1 MFKLKDK
8 KKKGREEMK
17 RKSLRSG
24 MEESVSCLWEKSAK
38 AWKQIPILD
47 RPTCT
52 LIFSCKRKTFLL
64 NENKTNEMLPF
75 LPQLTLLRA

>member
-1 MFKLKDK
+1 
-8 KKKGREEMK
+8 MK

-24 MEESVSCLWEKSAK
+24 MVESVSCLWEKSAK

-64 NENKTNEMLPF
+64 NENKRNEMLPF